1 MLKIE
6 VFQED
11 VTVKARNMPP
21 KDGKPGRTIY
31 EQTAY
36 AHLGGKFP
44 VQMKLQVESPAN
56 VHPAGEY
63 HIDSSSFVINNF
75 GSLELKRFGLTITPI
90 TPPVTSAP
98 RMMVNP
104 NNKDA

>member
-11 VTVKARNMPP
+11 VTVTARNMPP

-31 EQTAY
+31 EQRAY
-36 AHLGGKFP
+36 AYLGGKFP
-44 VQMKLQVESPAN
+44 VQMKLQVEDPTKTY
-56 VHPAGEY
+56 PAGEY
-63 HIDSSSFVINNF
+63 QIDSSSFVVNNF
-75 GSLELKRFGLTITPI
+75 GGLELKRFGLTITPI
-90 TPPVTSAP
+90 TPSISSTP
-98 RMMVNP
+98 RMMANP

>member
-1 MLKIE
+1 MFKIE

-11 VTVKARNMPP
+11 VTVTARNMPP

-44 VQMKLQVESPAN
+44 VQMKLQVEDPTKTY
-56 VHPAGEY
+56 PAGEY
-63 HIDSSSFVINNF
+63 QIDSSSFVINNF
-75 GSLELKRFGLTITPI
+75 GGLELKRFGLKLVAMPKSTLNSPLSVAK
-90 TPPVTSAP
+90 P
-98 RMMVNP
+98 
-104 NNKDA
+104 

>member
-1 MLKIE
+1 MFKIE

-11 VTVKARNMPP
+11 VTVSARNMPL

-31 EQTAY
+31 EQIAY

-56 VHPAGEY
+56 VYPAGEY
-63 HIDSSSFVINNF
+63 QIDSSSFVINNF
-75 GSLELKRFGLTITPI
+75 GGLELKRFGLKIIPI
-90 TPPVTSAP
+90 IH
-98 RMMVNP
+98 
-104 NNKDA
+104 KG